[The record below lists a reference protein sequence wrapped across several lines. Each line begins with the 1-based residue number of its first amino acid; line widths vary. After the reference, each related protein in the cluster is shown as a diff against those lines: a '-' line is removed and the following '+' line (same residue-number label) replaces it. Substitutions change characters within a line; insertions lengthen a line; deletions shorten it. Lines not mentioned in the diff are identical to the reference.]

1 MAFGGR
7 FDVTGLISADQYG
20 QCSSPYYITK
30 SHIWQLTKGLQE
42 ILVLQKI
49 CNISEL
55 NVNKW
60 NKLNTTLKYNFVYW
74 KNIDR
79 MSIEICKVN
88 KLQLYNTPE

>member
-1 MAFGGR
+1 MYMDIQCTCVYTGCYFCIINALAILFSPLVAFGGR
-7 FDVTGLISADQYG
+7 FEVTGLIPADQYG

-60 NKLNTTLKYNFVYW
+60 NKWNTTLK
-74 KNIDR
+74 
-79 MSIEICKVN
+79 
-88 KLQLYNTPE
+88 